1 MPEASY
7 HGYATTDFYK
17 VDPRFGSNEG
27 YREIVAAA
35 RNKGIGVI
43 MDMIVNHAGSN
54 SWWMDDLPTKSWLNI
69 PDTRAVTSHAR
80 TTNQDPYSSEYDKA
94 AFADGW
100 FADTMPDLNQRDP
113 LFADYLIQNA
123 IWWIE
128 YAGLSGIRQDT
139 YPYPDK
145 HFMTE
150 WTRRIMDEYPDF
162 NMVGEEWSPSPA
174 IVSYWQRGKKN
185 HDGYVSSMP
194 SLMDFP
200 LQIKLAEALLAK
212 EREWGSVWTPVYE
225 MLGHDFLYPEPFNLM
240 IMPDNHDMSR
250 IYTQLDEND
259 ELYRMAIV
267 FYLTMRGIPQIYYG
281 TEVLMSHPGTES
293 HGAIRAEFPGG
304 WSDHAKNAVTGEGM
318 SDKELEAQ
326 QFMRKLLQWRKNAD
340 VIHNGELM
348 QYAPIGSVYTY
359 FRYDERDTVMVVF
372 NRGDKT
378 ASIRTDRFSE
388 RIDPGAKATDVIS
401 GQNFDLSSEF
411 EIAPRSV
418 LLLEI
423 EE

>member
-1 MPEASY
+1 
-7 HGYATTDFYK
+7 
-17 VDPRFGSNEG
+17 
-27 YREIVAAA
+27 
-35 RNKGIGVI
+35 
-43 MDMIVNHAGSN
+43 
-54 SWWMDDLPTKSWLNI
+54 
-69 PDTRAVTSHAR
+69 
-80 TTNQDPYSSEYDKA
+80 
-94 AFADGW
+94 
-100 FADTMPDLNQRDP
+100 
-113 LFADYLIQNA
+113 
-123 IWWIE
+123 
-128 YAGLSGIRQDT
+128 
-139 YPYPDK
+139 
-145 HFMTE
+145 
-150 WTRRIMDEYPDF
+150 
-162 NMVGEEWSPSPA
+162 
-174 IVSYWQRGKKN
+174 
-185 HDGYVSSMP
+185 
-194 SLMDFP
+194 
-200 LQIKLAEALLAK
+200 
-212 EREWGSVWTPVYE
+212 
-225 MLGHDFLYPEPFNLM
+225 
-240 IMPDNHDMSR
+240 MSR